1 MSTTIDNKVV
11 QMEFD
16 NSRFERNVQTSL
28 STIEKLKRSLNLT
41 GAAKGFENIDS
52 AARNVNMS
60 GLGTAVEAVQA
71 KFSALQVMGITA
83 LANITNSAV
92 NAGKRI
98 ASALTIDPIKT
109 GFSEYETQINAVQTI
124 LANTESKGTTLK
136 DVNGALDELNTY
148 ADKTIY
154 NFTEMTRN
162 IGTFTAAGVDLDTS
176 VSSIQGIANLAAVSG
191 STSQQ
196 ASTAMYQ
203 LSQALA
209 AGKVSLMD
217 WNSVVNAG
225 MGGQVFQDALKR
237 TSEALGT
244 GAEDAIKKYGS
255 FRESL
260 TQGEWLTTEVLTKTL
275 EQFTMSAKEGSKEWK
290 EYKKSLMADGYT
302 EKQAEDILKMANT
315 ATNAATKVKTFTQLW
330 DTLKEAA
337 QSGWT
342 QTWEILVGDFEEAK
356 EMLTK
361 VSDTIN
367 KIIGDTAEA
376 RNKLLQGWKDAGG
389 RDDLLEGFTN
399 IWESIV
405 NIAKPIKEAFRDIFP
420 ATTSEQLV
428 RFTEIFKNLTLSF
441 REFTVEH
448 GDNIK
453 KIFTGIFSVLDIGW
467 TIVKKLGSGIIEVLS
482 HFTGLGGG
490 VLTTAASIGEWL
502 TGIRDSV
509 KETDIF
515 GKAIDKVVG
524 FLTKAIDGFKNF
536 GKGLKESLNFESFT
550 TFLTGVWNVVKTIG
564 SGLIDMLAPI
574 GKSIAS
580 LFEGA
585 NLFDVLNTGL
595 LAGSFVGIKN
605 FVGGFSEIF
614 ETIGG
619 EEGIFANIKGAL
631 DDVRGCFEEYQNNLK
646 ADTLGKLATAI
657 AILAGS
663 LFVISSIDAEA
674 LDRSVAAMALLFAEL
689 VGSMAALNKIDTGSL
704 KGVAK
709 MIPMMVGMSVAMAIL
724 SVAVKNMSN
733 ISWEG
738 ISKGLSAIAIL
749 FAELT
754 FFLNTYQFDGKLTGT
769 AVGIVI
775 LSSAMLILAKAVK
788 NFGGMK
794 WSEIGKGLTAI
805 GALLTE
811 LAIFTRLTG
820 NAKHV
825 MSTGTSMV
833 LLGAAMKI
841 FASVMKDFGGMK
853 WSEIGKGLTA
863 MGLALAELTL
873 ALNLMPSDTVGKGAG
888 LIAVGAAM
896 AILASVMSKFGGM
909 SWEDIS
915 KGLVA
920 MGLALA
926 ELSIALNLMN
936 GAVAGSAALIIAAG
950 ALAIIAPVMK
960 TLGEMSWEGIVKGLV
975 SLAGAFAVIGVAGY
989 LLTPIIPTLLGL
1001 AGAFALFGVATLGI
1015 GAGLAL
1021 IGVGITA
1028 LATSLTASAAAIVA
1042 SLTVILVGIVDL
1054 IPTLIGKFGE
1064 IIASLCKVIVE
1075 CAPQIADT
1083 VLVVISEILNSL
1095 ATYTPQIIDS
1105 LMTFLIGLLDGVSA
1119 RLPELIQS
1127 AVNLV
1132 GAFFQ
1137 GVVDALN
1144 GIDTSSLF
1152 KGIVGVGL
1160 MAGLMT
1166 VLSTV
1171 AGLVPGAMVG
1181 ILGMGAVIA
1190 ELAIVLAAIGA
1201 LAQIPGLS
1209 WLIGEGGDLLQS
1221 IGTALGQ
1228 FVGGIVGGIAEGATS
1243 TLPQVGTNLSTFMT
1257 NLKPFLD
1264 GISAVDASII
1274 SNVESLASALLT
1286 LTGASLLES
1295 ITSWLTGGSSL
1306 SDFATQLVPFGT
1318 AIKDFG
1324 AEVAGID
1331 AESITASVSAA
1342 KGLVAVADSIPEDG
1356 AFGTDGIDDFG
1367 KNLVSF
1373 GESMKKYGEEV
1384 SGIDVSSVSASVSA
1398 AKNLVKVANSIPD
1411 DGATGM
1417 DGIDDFGKNVVSFGK
1432 SIKSYSDKVADVD
1445 SEAISA
1451 SVSAVRKLLSVLNSI
1466 SSANTSGVK
1475 SFAEAINSLSKTNV
1489 DGVVKAFSGS
1499 ASKMSTAGSSMI
1511 DSLMKGMKS
1520 RSASLSPMARS
1531 IVSNMQKAISSN
1543 KGAFNK
1549 SGASIMESFAKGLT
1563 SKTSAVTKAM
1573 GSAAKSGASSTRDYY
1588 SSFYSA
1594 GSYLVTG
1601 FANGISANDYKAVA
1615 KARAMAKAAKKAAEE
1630 ALGIQS
1636 PSKVFYTIGNYV
1648 VAGFANALGDG
1659 SKSAYNAA
1667 SEMATSARS
1676 GFNKAI
1682 SNMTDMLSGE
1692 IDSQPTIRPILDLSD
1707 VSAGVKSIDGMFGI
1721 NPSVRALSNIG
1732 AVSSMMNGYGQ
1743 NGNSDVIS
1751 AINKL
1756 GKSLGS
1762 MGGTSYTINGVNYS
1776 GESDVANAIKLITN
1790 AAIRER
1796 RV

>member
-16 NSRFERNVQTSL
+16 NSRFERNVQTSM
-28 STIEKLKRSLNLT
+28 STIEKLKQSLNLT
-41 GAAKGFENIDS
+41 GAAKGFENLDS

-136 DVNGALDELNTY
+136 DVNGALDTLNEY

-176 VSSIQGIANLAAVSG
+176 VNSIQGIANLAAVSG

-237 TSEALGT
+237 TSEVMGT
-244 GAEDAIKKYGS
+244 GAEAAIKKYGS

-260 TQGEWLTTEVLTKTL
+260 TQGEWLTTDVLTKTL
-275 EQFTMSAKEGSKEWK
+275 EQFTMAAKEGSKEW
-290 EYKKSLMADGYT
+290 ENYKKSLMKEGYT
-302 EKQAEDILKMANT
+302 EKQAEEILKMANT

-367 KIIGDTAEA
+367 AIIGESA
-376 RNKLLQGWKDAGG
+376 RVRNELLQGWKDAGG
-389 RDDLLEGFTN
+389 RDDLLAGFKNVWEG
-399 IWESIV
+399 IV
-405 NIAKPIKEAFRDIFP
+405 NIAEPIKKAFSDIFP
-420 ATTSEQLV
+420 PTTVDQLV
-428 RFTEIFKNLTLSF
+428 SFTKGFKDLTNTFRVFTE
-441 REFTVEH
+441 EH
-448 GDNIK
+448 GDQIYSTFK
-453 KIFTGIFSVLDIGW
+453 GIFSVIDIGW
-467 TIVKKLGSGIIEVLS
+467 TFIKQLAGGIVDLIG

-490 VLTTAASIGEWL
+490 VLGVTGSIGDWL
-502 TGIRDSV
+502 TGIRDSI

-515 GKAIDKVVG
+515 GTAIDKIVG
-524 FLTKAIDGFKNF
+524 FLGNAIDGIKDF
-536 GKGLKESLNFESFT
+536 GKGIKESVNFDNFLSFLQGT
-550 TFLTGVWNVVKTIG
+550 WNVIKTIG
-564 SGLIDMLAPI
+564 SGLINMLAPI

-580 LFEGA
+580 LFDGA
-585 NLFDVLNTGL
+585 NLFDILNTGL

-605 FVGGFSEIF
+605 FVGGFGEIF
-614 ETIGG
+614 DSITG
-619 EEGIFANIKGAL
+619 EEGIFENLKGVL
-631 DDVRGCFEEYQNNLK
+631 DDVRGCFEAYQNNLQ
-646 ADTLGKLATAI
+646 AETLGKIATAI

-689 VGSMAALNKIDTGSL
+689 MGSMAIFTKMDTGTF

-709 MIPMMVGMSVAMAIL
+709 MVPMMIGMSVAMAIL
-724 SVAVKNMSN
+724 SGAMKNLSS

-738 ISKGLSAIAIL
+738 ISKGLSAIALL
-749 FAELT
+749 FTEIT
-754 FFLNTYQFDGKLTGT
+754 FFLNTYDFDGKLTST
-769 AVGIVI
+769 AIGITI
-775 LSSAMLILAKAVK
+775 LSTAMIILSKAVK

-805 GALLTE
+805 GALLAE
-811 LAIFTRLTG
+811 LAIFTKATG
-820 NAKHV
+820 DAKHV
-825 MSTGTSMV
+825 MATGASMV

-841 FASVMKDFGGMK
+841 FASVMEDFGGMS
-853 WSEIGKGLTA
+853 WDEISKGLIS
-863 MGLALAELTL
+863 MGLALSTLTL
-873 ALNLMPSDTVGKGAG
+873 ALNLMPSDTIGKGAG

-896 AILASVMSKFGGM
+896 AILANVMSKFGGM
-909 SWEDIS
+909 SWDEIG
-915 KGLVA
+915 KGLAA

-936 GAVAGSAALIIAAG
+936 GTLAGSAALIIAAG

-960 TLGEMSWEGIVKGLV
+960 SLGEMSWEGIVKGLV

-1028 LATSLTASAAAIVA
+1028 LATSLTASATAIVA

-1064 IIASLCKVIVE
+1064 IISSLCKVIVE

-1083 VLVVISEILNSL
+1083 ILVVIAEVLNSL
-1095 ATYTPQIIDS
+1095 ATYTPQIVDS
-1105 LMTFLIGLLDGVSA
+1105 LMTFLIGLLDGVA
-1119 RLPELIQS
+1119 AKLPELIQS
-1127 AVNLV
+1127 AVNLI
-1132 GAFFQ
+1132 GSFFQ

-1144 GIDTSSLF
+1144 GVDTSSLF

-1160 MAGLMT
+1160 LSGLMMA
-1166 VLSTV
+1166 LSAV

-1181 ILGMGAVIA
+1181 VLGMGAVIA
-1190 ELAIVLAAIGA
+1190 ELALVLAAIGA
-1201 LAQIPGLS
+1201 FAQIPGLS
-1209 WLIGEGGDLLQS
+1209 WLISEGGDFLQTV
-1221 IGTALGQ
+1221 GTAIGQ
-1228 FVGGIVGGIAEGATS
+1228 FIGGIVGGIAEGATS

-1306 SDFATQLVPFGT
+1306 SDFADQLVPFGT
-1318 AIKDFG
+1318 AMKNFA

-1331 AESITASVSAA
+1331 SESITASVSAA
-1342 KGLVAVADSIPEDG
+1342 KGLVAVADAIPSDG
-1356 AFGTDGIDDFG
+1356 VFGTDGIDDFG
-1367 KNLVSF
+1367 SNLVDF
-1373 GESMKKYGEEV
+1373 GKSMKKYGEAV
-1384 SGIDVSSVSASVSA
+1384 SGIDTSSVSASVSA
-1398 AKNLVKVANSIPD
+1398 AKNLVKVANSIPS
-1411 DGATGM
+1411 DGAFGS
-1417 DGIDDFGKNVVSFGK
+1417 DGIDNFGDNIVDFGKALK
-1432 SIKSYSDKVADVD
+1432 KYSDKVAGVD
-1445 SEAISA
+1445 SGAISA
-1451 SVSAVRKLLSVLNSI
+1451 SASAIRSLVSVMNSI
-1466 SSANTSGVK
+1466 SSSNTSGAK
-1475 SFAEAINSLSKTNV
+1475 SFAEAINSLGKANV
-1489 DGVVKAFSGS
+1489 SGLVRAFSGS
-1499 ASKMSTAGSSMI
+1499 ASKMTTAGSSMI
-1511 DSLMKGMKS
+1511 DSLLKGMKS
-1520 RSASLSPMARS
+1520 KSASLAPMARS

-1543 KGAFNK
+1543 NGAFNK
-1549 SGASIMESFAKGLT
+1549 SGVMLMESLSKGII
-1563 SKTSAVTKAM
+1563 SKTSSVSKA
-1573 GSAAKSGASSTRDYY
+1573 T
-1588 SSFYSA
+1588 
-1594 GSYLVTG
+1594 
-1601 FANGISANDYKAVA
+1601 
-1615 KARAMAKAAKKAAEE
+1615 
-1630 ALGIQS
+1630 
-1636 PSKVFYTIGNYV
+1636 P
-1648 VAGFANALGDG
+1648 
-1659 SKSAYNAA
+1659 
-1667 SEMATSARS
+1667 
-1676 GFNKAI
+1676 
-1682 SNMTDMLSGE
+1682 
-1692 IDSQPTIRPILDLSD
+1692 
-1707 VSAGVKSIDGMFGI
+1707 
-1721 NPSVRALSNIG
+1721 
-1732 AVSSMMNGYGQ
+1732 
-1743 NGNSDVIS
+1743 
-1751 AINKL
+1751 
-1756 GKSLGS
+1756 
-1762 MGGTSYTINGVNYS
+1762 
-1776 GESDVANAIKLITN
+1776 
-1790 AAIRER
+1790 
-1796 RV
+1796 